1 MPFNVSTFRATLT
14 NDGARAA
21 LFDVLLTPPPVLQLS
36 GIVPD
41 ITFKAKGTSLPG
53 DSVSSINVNYFGR
66 EIKVAGTR
74 TFPDWSITVINDENF
89 LIRNQMEIWMSA
101 LNNHVANLRDISMRT
116 MATYQTQAFVT
127 QYAKTGQIVKIYK
140 FVGIFPTDVSAIDL
154 DWASGDQIEEFA
166 VTFAYQWWESL
177 GLSTETGVTTTDFA
191 EGATKYNLVQ

>member
-191 EGATKYNLVQ
+191 